1 VERPK
6 FPRPARNFQVRTVDY
21 GSTRPGHYWQEN
33 QHGELSRGKCGG
45 LLLIR
50 RTENWVPYY
59 AYCYCHD
66 SDVAAIPKQVRPGKN
81 APGQTQFEFNHSPP
95 KFAMNTNS
103 EGTNNSPENTRSEP
117 YDTFKNLR
125 LPQDG
130 LKLPVK
136 KHITSVSV
144 RKPGKH
150 KYFRMHPDYSGE
162 VYLYVDK
169 GDDNADEDVYL
180 LDSLFAESLTNDALE
195 MFQPFRLHLVIER
208 HAEIPFIW
216 PIRILI
222 GCEEKDNRWWSSPRA
237 LAEDAKTNW
246 ISIRAKEGQY
256 ISRPA
261 NKKLLEPVWPDM
273 PFPELVRLAFV
284 GKVIDNA
291 EHPILKQLLGEV

>member
-1 VERPK
+1 MRSGGLQAQRIHSRTNKEIRFHRRLKPPPAYPTIFRSHRPRGKIVERPK

-195 MFQPFRLHLVIER
+195 MFQPFRLHLVIE
-208 HAEIPFIW
+208 
-216 PIRILI
+216 
-222 GCEEKDNRWWSSPRA
+222 
-237 LAEDAKTNW
+237 
-246 ISIRAKEGQY
+246 
-256 ISRPA
+256 
-261 NKKLLEPVWPDM
+261 
-273 PFPELVRLAFV
+273 
-284 GKVIDNA
+284 
-291 EHPILKQLLGEV
+291 